1 MKDLVEYIV
10 KQLVVNKEQ
19 VSVTEEKDNDATIIR
34 VQVAESDV
42 GKVIGRNGRVAQ
54 AIRAIVR
61 SASSKTSDKFIV
73 KID

>member
-1 MKDLVEYIV
+1 MRDLVEYIV

-19 VSVTEEKDNDATIIR
+19 VTVTEEKDNDATIIR
-34 VQVAESDV
+34 VSVAESDV
-42 GKVIGRNGRVAQ
+42 GKIIGRNGRVAQ

-61 SASSKTSDKFIV
+61 SASSKTNDKYIV

>member
-1 MKDLVEYIV
+1 MRDLVEYIV

-19 VSVTEEKDNDATIIR
+19 VVIAEEKDNDATIIR
-34 VQVAESDV
+34 VSVAESDV

-61 SASSKTSDKFIV
+61 SASSKTNDKYIV

>member
-10 KQLVVNKEQ
+10 KQLVVNTDE
-19 VSVTEEKDNDATIIR
+19 VAVTEEKDGEATLIK
-34 VQVAESDV
+34 VSVAESDI

-61 SASSKTSDKFIV
+61 SASSKSNEKYIV
-73 KID
+73 KIN

>member
-19 VSVTEEKDNDATIIR
+19 VTVTEEKDNDATIIR